1 MLIFEKYC
9 ATEEQKKGKGLTYN
23 EVMEN
28 NVELG
33 LNGGGSMKRRVM
45 LVDDEPLILQGLSVL
60 VDWNQEGFEIVKLA
74 KNGLE
79 AVEYLK
85 EHTVDLIIADIK
97 MPVMTGLELLQYIRT
112 QELSDAYFVI
122 LSGYG
127 DFSYAQQA
135 IRYSCTEYM
144 LKPIQKGRLLEILRQ
159 IRAEKEQFEKQNQVD
174 YDMQQAFMVQNL
186 VTLLRGKFTEH
197 NLDYI
202 KTHLKVTG
210 PIRYVHISLERISE
224 LEEMTDMEVAQLRKT
239 MYENCIRFLGP
250 YKNHCFCDVLGYEEE
265 YEIGFLYCDYMVR
278 QEFLERLLDA
288 AQEGLVMPVVALV
301 GKRVDSI
308 EKISRSYSTA
318 CVLRSFRGLGT
329 HKKIYYYE
337 EEVQVQ
343 QNRIILCSQ
352 SLDQLILAIEH
363 NNPVEICSGVDALC
377 ADMERMG
384 MSKEVVSMNT
394 NYLLFQLIHL
404 AVEQDESISQEEV
417 MVYIS
422 ENIFDTDLARGSRTH
437 LRRFA
442 CEYAEYLVQL
452 RKNVSRGVLQDIE
465 KEIRENYAQN
475 LTLRELGKKYY
486 INSSYLG
493 QVFRKKYGQS
503 FKDYLCSYRIN
514 EAAQMLLRTD
524 RKISV
529 IAESV
534 GYKDTDYFISKF
546 IELKGC
552 TPTKFRKNIG

>member
-1 MLIFEKYC
+1 MYGIY
-9 ATEEQKKGKGLTYN
+9 
-23 EVMEN
+23 
-28 NVELG
+28 
-33 LNGGGSMKRRVM
+33 
-45 LVDDEPLILQGLSVL
+45 
-60 VDWNQEGFEIVKLA
+60 VKT
-74 KNGLE
+74 NT
-79 AVEYLK
+79 K
-85 EHTVDLIIADIK
+85 E
-97 MPVMTGLELLQYIRT
+97 
-112 QELSDAYFVI
+112 
-122 LSGYG
+122 
-127 DFSYAQQA
+127 
-135 IRYSCTEYM
+135 
-144 LKPIQKGRLLEILRQ
+144 RLLEILRK
-159 IRAEKEQFEKQNQVD
+159 IRAEKEEFDRQNQVD
-174 YDMQQAFMVQNL
+174 RNMQQAFLVQNL
-186 VTLLRGKFTEH
+186 VMLLRGKYTEH
-197 NLDYI
+197 NLEFI
-202 KTHLKVTG
+202 KNNIKIDG
-210 PIRYVHISLERISE
+210 PMRYVHISLERISE
-224 LEEMTDMEVAQLRKT
+224 LEEMTDMEVVQLRNI

-250 YKNHCFCDVLGYEEE
+250 YKNHCFCDVLGYEQE
-265 YEIGFLYCDYMVR
+265 YEIGFLYCDYMER
-278 QEFLERLLDA
+278 GNFLERLLDA
-288 AQEGLVMPVVALV
+288 AKEGLEMPVVALV
-301 GKRVDSI
+301 GKHVDTI
-308 EKISRSYSTA
+308 ERISRSYSTA

-343 QNRIILCSQ
+343 QNRIILCNQ
-352 SLDQLILAIEH
+352 SLDQLIHAIEH

-377 ADMERMG
+377 ADMECLG

-422 ENIFDTDLARGSRTH
+422 ENIFDSDLARGSRTH

-452 RKNVSRGVLQDIE
+452 RRNVSRGILQDIE

-503 FKDYLCSYRIN
+503 FKDYLCCYRIN

-524 RKISV
+524 SKISV
-529 IAESV
+529 IAECV

-552 TPTKFRKNIG
+552 TPTKYRKNIG